1 VAESAIVVQ
10 AIELCRRAAPGFGCK
25 MPAMP
30 QSASPNSKTSPERK
44 VLVWD
49 AATRLFHWLT
59 AALVVAAYATWRLDW
74 MDWHARAGEA
84 VLALVVFRVLWGFFG
99 SATARFAG
107 FVASPRIAAAHLA
120 RLLRRE
126 SDSQVGHNPA
136 GGWMVLF
143 LLALLL
149 VETLSGLYINND
161 IADQGPLTE
170 LTPAPVANAINAMHW
185 IFWDALL
192 AAIALHVAAIFI
204 YATVKGQNL
213 VTPMLTGWKVLP
225 GNVPQPRL
233 AGALTA
239 CVLLGVSALAVALLA
254 TML

>member
-1 VAESAIVVQ
+1 
-10 AIELCRRAAPGFGCK
+10 
-25 MPAMP
+25 MPVMP
-30 QSASPNSKTSPERK
+30 LSASPNSETSSERN

-59 AALVVAAYATWRLDW
+59 AALVAAAYVTWRLDW

-84 VLALVVFRVLWGFFG
+84 VLALVVFRLLWGFFG
-99 SATARFAG
+99 SGTARFAG
-107 FVASPRIAAAHLA
+107 FVAAPRVAAAHLA

-126 SDSQVGHNPA
+126 PDRQVGHNPA
-136 GGWMVLF
+136 GGWMVLL

-161 IADQGPLTE
+161 IADAGPLTE
-170 LTPAPVANAINAMHW
+170 LTPVPVANAINAMHW

-192 AAIALHVAAIFI
+192 AAIALHLAAILL

-213 VTPMLTGWKVLP
+213 VTPMITGWKVLP
-225 GNVPQPRL
+225 GNVPAPRL
-233 AGALTA
+233 AGALRA
-239 CVLLGVSALAVALLA
+239 SVLLGVSALAVALLA
-254 TML
+254 TAM